1 MFRTTSGATGIEMKA
16 RNESFIVLTIAIL
29 AVTAK
34 ISIALFCLAI
44 SLRADPPP
52 GYYQSATNKTGL
64 ALRAALHEI
73 INDHHVI
80 PYSSSS
86 FDTADALRILDQD
99 PQNSTNVFLLYVQ
112 RSEPTNTFA
121 LNTGWNREHLW
132 PNSYGLN
139 DREPAYSDLFNLRA
153 EDLTVNAER
162 GNKYF
167 DVSDTNSAFYRFPAH
182 AEALQCSTDSDS
194 WEPPAHTKGDIAR
207 AMFYMDVR
215 YEGDRANEPQLRL
228 RDTIVPGPNMAR
240 LSTLLRWHEADP
252 VDAAERR
259 RNDLIHQ
266 LYQFNRNPFVDHP
279 EWVNLVFRPQLLLL
293 GTADQVELTWDTGWS
308 NATVQASSDLRSW
321 SATTTNVFPT
331 TNAFRFFRL
340 SVPVD

>member
-1 MFRTTSGATGIEMKA
+1 
-16 RNESFIVLTIAIL
+16 
-29 AVTAK
+29 VTLK
-34 ISIALFCLAI
+34 ISIVLVCLAV

-52 GYYQSATNKTGL
+52 GYYQSALNKTGF

-73 INDHHVI
+73 INDHRVI

-86 FDTADALRILDQD
+86 FDTSDALRVLDQD
-99 PQNSTNVFLLYVQ
+99 PQNPANVFLLYVQ

-132 PNSYGLN
+132 PDSYGLIG
-139 DREPAYSDLFNLRA
+139 PADSDLFNLRA

-167 DVSDTNSAFYRFPAH
+167 DVSDTNSTSYRFPAH
-182 AEALQCSTDSDS
+182 LEALQCSTDSDS
-194 WEPPAHTKGDIAR
+194 WEPPRYTKGDIAR

-228 RDTIVPGPNMAR
+228 RDTIVAGPNMAR

-259 RNDLIHQ
+259 RNDLIHE

-279 EWVNLVFRPQLLLL
+279 EWVEFVFRPKLSIARTTG
-293 GTADQVELTWDTGWS
+293 GTELAWDQGWS
-308 NATVQASSDLRSW
+308 NAVVQASANLRDW
-321 SATTTNVFPT
+321 SPVPTNNILATNGV
-331 TNAFRFFRL
+331 RFFRL
-340 SVPVD
+340 MVPVD